1 MRIEHYLSFVALII
15 LSGCAASLN
24 EHVNEHVRFEDSN
37 AYFLNANMHSLDITE
52 ISEQIDINDKV
63 AVFSIEVLR
72 THDGRMIA
80 AVEDV
85 LIEKLLE
92 HSVKVVERD
101 DDLLYRLMAEE
112 DDYYTYLYRS
122 KKAEDFAALNTSS
135 SGGSYSSFGS
145 MSGGISEGVGP
156 EALTGAITGREISG
170 GWTAKSSGGS
180 ARFVTQE
187 RFSERVETSLATADK
202 LLVYRV
208 LECGIMYE
216 SRDNSSPTQ
225 RPRGTRFISN
235 PDSVKRIANFVFNYR
250 LIDAKTGLILD
261 FGDLSTTTSDWISET
276 SREQLENYHYTNYG
290 YQYPNTYGNHYQME
304 VAAEV
309 IEEDRGEVNWKV
321 LGGVAGGLL
330 LLVVLL

>member
-1 MRIEHYLSFVALII
+1 MRVIHYFSIVAFII
-15 LSGCAASLN
+15 LSGCAASL
-24 EHVNEHVRFEDSN
+24 NEHVRFEDSN
-37 AYFLNANMHSLDITE
+37 AYFLNENMHLLDITE
-52 ISEQIDINDKV
+52 ISDLIENDNKV
-63 AVFSIEVLR
+63 AVFSIEVPR

-85 LIEKLLE
+85 LIEKLME
-92 HSVKVVERD
+92 HGVKVLERD
-101 DDLLYRLMAEE
+101 DDLLYRLMAEGG
-112 DDYYTYLYRS
+112 DNFTYLYRS
-122 KKAEDFAALNTSS
+122 KKAEDFAAINTSRSGSGFS
-135 SGGSYSSFGS
+135 SYGSLYGE
-145 MSGGISEGVGP
+145 ISEGVGAG
-156 EALTGAITGREISG
+156 ALKGSLTGRESSG
-170 GWTAKSSGGS
+170 GWTATSSGGG
-180 ARFVTQE
+180 ARFLAQE

-216 SRDNSSPTQ
+216 SGENSSSTEG
-225 RPRGTRFISN
+225 PRSTRYTSK
-235 PDSVKRIANFVFNYR
+235 PDSVKRIANIVLNYR

-261 FGDLSTTTSDWISET
+261 FGDLSTTTSDWISEA
-276 SREQLENYHYTNYG
+276 SREQLETYHYTNYG

-309 IEEDRGEVNWKV
+309 NEEDSGGVNWKV